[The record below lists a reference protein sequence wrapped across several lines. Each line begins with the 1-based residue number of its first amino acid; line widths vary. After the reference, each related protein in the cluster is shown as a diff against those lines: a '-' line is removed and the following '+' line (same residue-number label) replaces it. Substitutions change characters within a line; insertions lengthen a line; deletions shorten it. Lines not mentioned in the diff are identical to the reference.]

1 MECGAGLKGR
11 SAIAQG
17 VGVLQQQTAIFA
29 AVLALGLAGVGS
41 ANAQA
46 IYYGPRVYDP
56 GPRVYDPALP
66 PYEIMRIVRSAG
78 LAPLTRPTRRGSYY
92 VVIAGT
98 RSGGQMRVL
107 VDAYAGDILRIN
119 PMLAAGPYGPRL
131 AVPYDSQLRPPAPG
145 APPYDPAPRMA
156 SPNEPTPP
164 LISPSDSLPRLVVVP
179 PEIKEPPVGTLPPMA
194 QFDGGVRPIPP
205 RPIPNGRIAIAPSSM
220 APAPAAR
227 TPMPRPRP
235 NVATN
240 EASAPA
246 PVAPAPPAAATPA
259 PVTPSTPAARPEALQ
274 MIPVAPLE

>member
-29 AVLALGLAGVGS
+29 AVLALGLTGAGS
-41 ANAQA
+41 ADAQA

-98 RSGGQMRVL
+98 RSGGHMRVL

-119 PMLAAGPYGPRL
+119 PMLGASPYGPRL
-131 AVPYDSQLRPPAPG
+131 AVPYDPQLRPPAPL
-145 APPYDPAPRMA
+145 APPYDPAPRMT

-164 LISPSDSLPRLVVVP
+164 LVSPSDSLPRLVVVP
-179 PEIKEPPVGTLPPMA
+179 PEIREPPVGMLPPMA

-205 RPIPNGRIAIAPSSM
+205 RPIPNGRIVTAPSTM
-220 APAPAAR
+220 AP

-246 PVAPAPPAAATPA
+246 LAAPALPPAATPA